1 MSQIQKDLLDEDKS
15 IAGQKYCCI
24 SFVSPENIIK
34 RKDLFFFNKFLDQWE
49 FSKSLVKYRDFLHF
63 LAYKYDVE
71 FDKIIADFDE
81 YIKSEKD
88 KLSYSNLLDDYKNFL
103 DANEEVLLNSFNK
116 ENNFQTNVRGIKIRG
131 SFGSIEEAELRCKM
145 LREVDPNHNIGI
157 CPVGVW
163 VPMDPEAY
171 KTGRVEYLEEEL
183 NNLMHE
189 KVKNEKV
196 AKEHFEQRVVDA
208 KKEAINKNIE
218 LAKKT
223 GNKLTQ
229 NLNEDNKLVSTSNI
243 SQENNLG
250 QHATLDEIKNELF
263 EGNNIP
269 TKKNKR

>member
-1 MSQIQKDLLDEDKS
+1 M
-15 IAGQKYCCI
+15 Y
-24 SFVSPENIIK
+24 
-34 RKDLFFFNKFLDQWE
+34 FFNKFLEQWE

-63 LAYKYDVE
+63 LSYKYELD
-71 FDKIIADFDE
+71 FDKVIVDFDE

-88 KLSYSNLLDDYKNFL
+88 KLSYSNLLDDYKNFI
-103 DANEEVLLNSFNK
+103 DANEELLLKSFNK

-145 LREVDPNHNIGI
+145 LREVDPHHNIGI
-157 CPVGVW
+157 CPIGVW

-189 KVKNEKV
+189 KVKNEQV
-196 AKEHFEQRVVDA
+196 AKEHFEKRVIDA

-218 LAKKT
+218 MAKKT

-229 NLNEDNKLVSTSNI
+229 NLNDKNELVSTSI
-243 SQENNLG
+243 LSQEKNLG
-250 QHATLDEIKNELF
+250 QSATLDEIKNELF
-263 EGNNIP
+263 EGNNIS
-269 TKKNKR
+269 TKKNK